1 MPVPLDNGLSG
12 GGAASSARGP
22 RRIELGKLLAIIFAT
37 ASVALATWVV
47 IRYLTRP
54 NPEGMD
60 RMTYWKCLNPGCG
73 KEFSMTIGESIARI
87 QAGPPEGIARELTL
101 AELNAQSLCGLSLD
115 SPLWCP
121 YCGSYLIGRA
131 HPCPHC
137 GALVVVGPHGMLPD
151 VCASCGRNPG
161 RPPAEPL
168 AGGEDGADG
177 ADGADG
183 GP

>member
-1 MPVPLDNGLSG
+1 MRAPLQNGSSG
-12 GGAASSARGP
+12 GGAASSTRGTK
-22 RRIELGKLLAIIFAT
+22 RIELGKVMAMVLAV
-37 ASVALATWVV
+37 ASVGLATWVV
-47 IRYLTRP
+47 IHYLTRP
-54 NPEGMD
+54 HPEGMD
-60 RMTYWKCLNPGCG
+60 RITYWKCLNEGCG
-73 KEFSMTIGESIARI
+73 KEFSMTVREYVETIRK
-87 QAGPPEGIARELTL
+87 GPPEGIARELTL

-168 AGGEDGADG
+168 PVDEDA
-177 ADGADG
+177 ADG
-183 GP
+183 GS